1 MEQSVGIIENRI
13 ITKFYSAVH
22 VIVTPHPPPPSHP
35 LSKYLPLS
43 FANPPPPPPS
53 TKHGPIHRSGGLG
66 VVGEVEVIRVC
77 VASWGW
83 GRGEGRG
90 VEVLQ

>member
-22 VIVTPHPPPPSHP
+22 VIVTP
-35 LSKYLPLS
+35 
-43 FANPPPPPPS
+43 PPPS
-53 TKHGPIHRSGGLG
+53 TKHGPIHRSVGLG